1 MQVHP
6 SRRALVPQPLTN
18 AAPTLSTSARN
29 EEELR
34 ARLKERHAND
44 DGRADWKRL
53 PERNAEQVDQR
64 PGQGGDRPRVT
75 IRFERQDDFMP
86 LGGDDRPGYGG
97 RDVKPQ
103 GGRYYDDRQP
113 RQEAA
118 FHGGGGGG
126 GGYRGHGGGISGN
139 DLAARRAQRDASTV
153 SVWPK
158 SPERSYEE
166 LLARDTGKDRKR
178 DRKHKHRRDK
188 KSSKKHRKRRD
199 TSSSEES
206 SDSDTDDSRE
216 QRRRKRKRDEKRHRS
231 LSPDPRSDRRREKT
245 PPKISDDVDD
255 DSAWVV
261 KGDSAPAAQSMS
273 ILGSAPTEDSVSS
286 RGVALAG
293 ALARA
298 DGDDEEDEEVGP
310 QLPVGSNVG
319 GSTTVKYDSKAY
331 AHMRPGEGA
340 AMAAFAAD
348 GQRIPRRGEIGL
360 TSEEIDKYEQSG
372 YVMSGSRHRRMNA
385 VRMRKENQ
393 IISSEKKRA
402 ILKLQKEEK
411 DKREAM
417 IRESFKGLIEDKLAG
432 GGR

>member
-1 MQVHP
+1 M
-6 SRRALVPQPLTN
+6 
-18 AAPTLSTSARN
+18 
-29 EEELR
+29 
-34 ARLKERHAND
+34 
-44 DGRADWKRL
+44 
-53 PERNAEQVDQR
+53 
-64 PGQGGDRPRVT
+64 
-75 IRFERQDDFMP
+75 
-86 LGGDDRPGYGG
+86 
-97 RDVKPQ
+97 KPQ

-118 FHGGGGGG
+118 FHGGGGG

-216 QRRRKRKRDEKRHRS
+216 QRRRKRKRDEKRHGS

-310 QLPVGSNVG
+310 QLPVDSNAG
-319 GSTTVKYDSKAY
+319 GSTTVKYDSKA
-331 AHMRPGEGA
+331 
-340 AMAAFAAD
+340 
-348 GQRIPRRGEIGL
+348 
-360 TSEEIDKYEQSG
+360 
-372 YVMSGSRHRRMNA
+372 
-385 VRMRKENQ
+385 
-393 IISSEKKRA
+393 
-402 ILKLQKEEK
+402 
-411 DKREAM
+411 
-417 IRESFKGLIEDKLAG
+417 
-432 GGR
+432 